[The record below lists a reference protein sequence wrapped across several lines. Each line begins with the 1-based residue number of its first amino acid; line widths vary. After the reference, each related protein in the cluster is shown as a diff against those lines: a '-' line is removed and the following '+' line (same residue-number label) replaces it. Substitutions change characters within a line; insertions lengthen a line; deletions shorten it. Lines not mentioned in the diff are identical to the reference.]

1 MMVGKGCLYRVVA
14 QTTLLCKWGGAANR
28 HPHKRQHHNKSTYP
42 TMDRTFHQ
50 RLSPASVCGIL
61 AFALLALYMFW
72 TKSALA
78 GCLLAAVVVL
88 MIERVVH
95 TTYVFRRNDGEEEML
110 YIDNGR
116 FSKTKRIR
124 VNDIVSCRK
133 MSTGFGFSR
142 YVLLQCGHKQ
152 LVSVQP
158 DNADAFIEE
167 IRKRQATPE

>member
-1 MMVGKGCLYRVVA
+1 M
-14 QTTLLCKWGGAANR
+14 
-28 HPHKRQHHNKSTYP
+28 
-42 TMDRTFHQ
+42 
-50 RLSPASVCGIL
+50 
-61 AFALLALYMFW
+61 
-72 TKSALA
+72 
-78 GCLLAAVVVL
+78 AAVVVL

-95 TTYVFRRNDGEEEML
+95 TTYVFRRNDNEEML

-116 FSKTKRIR
+116 FSKTRRIR

-133 MSTGFGFSR
+133 MSTGFGLSR
-142 YVLLQCGHKQ
+142 YVLLQYGHKQ

>member
-1 MMVGKGCLYRVVA
+1 
-14 QTTLLCKWGGAANR
+14 
-28 HPHKRQHHNKSTYP
+28 
-42 TMDRTFHQ
+42 MDRTFQQ
-50 RLSPASVCGIL
+50 RVSPASACGIL

-72 TKSALA
+72 TKSALV

-116 FSKTKRIR
+116 FSKTRQIR

-133 MSTGFGFSR
+133 MSTGFGLSQ
-142 YVLLQCGHKQ
+142 YVLLQCGHKR

-158 DNADAFIEE
+158 DNADTFIDE
-167 IRKRQATPE
+167 IRKRQATPK

>member
-1 MMVGKGCLYRVVA
+1 
-14 QTTLLCKWGGAANR
+14 
-28 HPHKRQHHNKSTYP
+28 
-42 TMDRTFHQ
+42 MDRTFHQ

-72 TKSALA
+72 TKSALT

-95 TTYVFRRNDGEEEML
+95 TTYVFRRNDDDEEML

-116 FSKTKRIR
+116 FSKTRRIR

-133 MSTGFGFSR
+133 MSTGFGLSR